1 MLLCSFLTLKCF
13 SCYLPLIA
21 MCGELSEVFAQLL
34 GFCCFC
40 SMRTLCKSSLEIA
53 TTLHPRRRTF
63 YLLVESAKYE
73 HSRCM
78 AVQLPSVHP
87 LRIDLPDSEAIVHLG
102 NLLKICS
109 FCEEPVQCDDSDR
122 LDFGRR
128 YVCPAIRLPGWPFC
142 EWLELMPK
150 SGHNLA
156 NAASFQTD
164 GIMIWCCRFC
174 WDFVPAT
181 AISSASSSSEPDS
194 VSLVNSDDSESN
206 VL

>member
-40 SMRTLCKSSLEIA
+40 TMRTLCKSSLEIA

-87 LRIDLPDSEAIVHLG
+87 LRIDLPDSGGSGSGGSCCFLQRIWWQ
-102 NLLKICS
+102 LLCLHSCS
-109 FCEEPVQCDDSDR
+109 GGSCCGGVRRFVSPVFTLILSSQEKCILQPSVR
-122 LDFGRR
+122 L
-128 YVCPAIRLPGWPFC
+128 
-142 EWLELMPK
+142 
-150 SGHNLA
+150 
-156 NAASFQTD
+156 
-164 GIMIWCCRFC
+164 
-174 WDFVPAT
+174 
-181 AISSASSSSEPDS
+181 
-194 VSLVNSDDSESN
+194 
-206 VL
+206 